1 MADQRLC
8 VVTGGGSGLGRAISE
23 GLARAGHRVVLLC
36 RDPQRGER
44 ARQEIAAMTGN
55 PAVELVVADLA
66 VRTAT
71 REAAQAIRERHRA
84 IDVLVHNAG
93 IWPTRLE
100 RTDEG
105 LERSFA
111 INHLAP
117 FILNAAL
124 ADRLGR
130 GSRVVQVT
138 AGLAVKGR
146 VDLDRTPVGGDF
158 HRFRTYANTKLCNL
172 LCTAE
177 LARRWAGR
185 GVTVNAVHPGV
196 VRTKLGDMSGPLGLL
211 LRLIK
216 RRWLPPE
223 VGALGPLRLA
233 IDGALDEVSGRYHHQ
248 LAEAPW
254 PAVAVDQ
261 ALARALWD
269 RSVEYADR

>member
-1 MADQRLC
+1 MPDQLC

-23 GLARAGHRVVLLC
+23 ALARAGHRVVLLC

-44 ARQEIAAMTGN
+44 ARAEIAAGTGN
-55 PAVELVVADLA
+55 PAIELVLGDLA
-66 VRTAT
+66 ERAAT
-71 REAAQAIRERHRA
+71 RAAAGTLRERYGR

-100 RTDEG
+100 RTEEG

-124 ADRLGR
+124 EDRLAS

-146 VDLDRTPVGGDF
+146 VDLARTPSGADF
-158 HRFRTYANTKLCNL
+158 DRFRTYANTKLCNL
-172 LCTAE
+172 LCTGE
-177 LARRWAGR
+177 LARRWADR
-185 GVTVNAVHPGV
+185 GIAVDAVHPGV
-196 VRTKLGDMSGPLGLL
+196 VRTKLGDISGPLGLL

-216 RRWLPPE
+216 RRWAPPE
-223 VGALGPLRLA
+223 VGALGPVRLA
-233 IDGALDEVSGRYHHQ
+233 TDPALTGVTGRYYDQ
-248 LAEAPW
+248 LAETPW
-254 PAVAVDQ
+254 PEPARDP
-261 ALARALWD
+261 ALARALWE
-269 RSVEYADR
+269 RSVEYAGP

>member
-1 MADQRLC
+1 
-8 VVTGGGSGLGRAISE
+8 VVG
-23 GLARAGHRVVLLC
+23 
-36 RDPQRGER
+36 
-44 ARQEIAAMTGN
+44 
-55 PAVELVVADLA
+55 DLA
-66 VRTAT
+66 VRAAT
-71 REAAQAIRERHRA
+71 REAARVIRERYGA

-100 RTDEG
+100 RTGDG
-105 LERSFA
+105 FERSFA

-130 GSRVVQVT
+130 GSRVVLVT
-138 AGLAVKGR
+138 AGLAVKGK

-172 LCTAE
+172 LCTGE
-177 LARRWAGR
+177 LARRWADR
-185 GVTVNAVHPGV
+185 GITVNAVHPGV

-223 VGALGPLRLA
+223 VGALGPVRLA
-233 IDGALDEVSGRYHHQ
+233 TDPALDGVTGRYHDQ

-254 PAVAVDQ
+254 PAAAADQ
-261 ALARALWD
+261 ALARALWE